1 MKTNVL
7 SQPQTLRAVL
17 MADTFAS
24 SKHLRGLHATHANV
38 TTVHSLYIRRFR
50 GGRKT
55 TAHTTGNKLNA
66 KSGRQEE
73 RSFKDNRKR
82 KSQKQSRKSDYSVH
96 QIRFLK
102 ACFQNTAD

>member
-38 TTVHSLYIRRFR
+38 TTFALHQEIQ
-50 GGRKT
+50 GGGKQR
-55 TAHTTGNKLNA
+55 HTQ
-66 KSGRQEE
+66 QET
-73 RSFKDNRKR
+73 N
-82 KSQKQSRKSDYSVH
+82 
-96 QIRFLK
+96 
-102 ACFQNTAD
+102 